1 DRGSRGDCRLAG
13 GDLVR
18 PQPGPVLGLPGTR
31 RGSHR
36 RARGPDPPAIVGPL
50 RGEAVRGRHSGP
62 DRPGV
67 PGGHGEVASGGRGQ
81 RRPDS
86 RAGAGRGGATARPPG
101 RPRRGQGRGP
111 VKDSERGTPQPP
123 GRTPAREARSVPGPA
138 DEMRHTA
145 GTGAERRIRRAG
157 RRYGV
162 PGAEDQ
168 PPEASEA
175 PQGRTPA
182 REAGSVPGPAD
193 EVRHAA
199 GTGAERRVRRP
210 GRRYGVPGAE
220 DQPPEAS
227 EAPQGRTPA
236 REAIK
241 NAGWRRLHPLSPL
254 VPSGRAVLAVL
265 ALAGR
270 SPSGLLGSGPGT
282 RWWDLALVAVVA
294 GGAVINWLVTRWK
307 VDGVPLRIETGLLR
321 RDSRQ
326 LPIARIQ
333 AVDLVRPFLAR
344 MLGLAELRVRLAG
357 AGDADGRLAYL
368 TEPGAEALRA
378 RLLAA
383 HHGLDPAPPAP
394 PPPPTRRKGWSP
406 RCPRAGGPA
415 RRCCPPRCWPA
426 WPSPRA
432 R

>member
-36 RARGPDPPAIVGPL
+36 RARGPDPAAIGGPL

-138 DEMRHTA
+138 DEMRH
-145 GTGAERRIRRAG
+145 
-157 RRYGV
+157 
-162 PGAEDQ
+162 
-168 PPEASEA
+168 
-175 PQGRTPA
+175 
-182 REAGSVPGPAD
+182 
-193 EVRHAA
+193 AA

-254 VPSGRAVLAVL
+254 VRSGRAVLAVL
-265 ALAGR
+265 ALAGL
-270 SPSGLLGSGPGT
+270 STSGLLGSGTRT

-294 GGAVINWLVTRWK
+294 GGAVINWLVTRGK
-307 VDGVPLRIETGLLR
+307 VDG
-321 RDSRQ
+321 
-326 LPIARIQ
+326 
-333 AVDLVRPFLAR
+333 
-344 MLGLAELRVRLAG
+344 
-357 AGDADGRLAYL
+357 GRGP
-368 TEPGAEALRA
+368 PGHRA
-378 RLLAA
+378 RA
-383 HHGLDPAPPAP
+383 APP
-394 PPPPTRRKGWSP
+394 
-406 RCPRAGGPA
+406 
-415 RRCCPPRCWPA
+415 
-426 WPSPRA
+426 
-432 R
+432 